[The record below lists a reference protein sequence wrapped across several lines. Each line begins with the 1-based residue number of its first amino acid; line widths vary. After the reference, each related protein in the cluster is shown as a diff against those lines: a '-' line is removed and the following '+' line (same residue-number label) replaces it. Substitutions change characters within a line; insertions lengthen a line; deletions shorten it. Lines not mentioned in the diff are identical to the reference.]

1 MESKREDLKASE
13 DRIRKLKERSRHQDE
28 KIGWLDMRI
37 NELQELGFTEAK
49 YNPLNYEERVLENQM
64 LYDEITGLSQKI
76 KDLENLHKEI
86 QDECSEDLEH
96 KMREKQK
103 ITKEL
108 EGLKNAKKDKGE
120 ASVRSGEV
128 EKGFG
133 GNGSEKNVG
142 VEESGEDM
150 QFGRGVGG
158 ASRKESNAGGVKP
171 GPVDLPGDHCQK
183 LKKVNYC
190 DVTEIGK
197 E

>member
-13 DRIRKLKERSRHQDE
+13 DRIRKLKERSRHQEE
-28 KIGWLDMRI
+28 KIGWLDLRI

-103 ITKEL
+103 ILKEL
-108 EGLKNAKKDKGE
+108 DG
-120 ASVRSGEV
+120 
-128 EKGFG
+128 
-133 GNGSEKNVG
+133 
-142 VEESGEDM
+142 
-150 QFGRGVGG
+150 
-158 ASRKESNAGGVKP
+158 
-171 GPVDLPGDHCQK
+171 
-183 LKKVNYC
+183 
-190 DVTEIGK
+190 
-197 E
+197 